1 MSKKHSVWLVL
12 MALLAVP
19 GQAEETVDDII
30 AHNLETIGGEEAL
43 KAVETMRMT
52 GTMSMGGMQVPV
64 TIEQKRPGKFRMEM
78 EMQGMKIVTAYDG
91 EQAWGVMPMMGKTEP
106 ELLGED
112 QRKQIEN
119 RSEFDGPLVDYKEK
133 GNQVEL
139 VGKEDVE
146 GTEAYKLKVTRKS
159 GDVEYVY
166 LDTEYFLPF
175 QTEARISMQGNET
188 NVTVKLGDYQEVG
201 GILMPYSIEQVLE
214 GAPTGAN
221 MTFDKI
227 EVNVGIDDSKFTLP
241 AKEER
246 ILAMASEVA
255 RAP

>member
-1 MSKKHSVWLVL
+1 MIKKHFVWLVL

-30 AHNLETIGGEEAL
+30 AHHVETIGGKDAL
-43 KAVETMRMT
+43 KAVTTMRMT

-64 TIEQKRPGKFRMEM
+64 TIEQKRPRMFRMEM
-78 EMQGMKIVTAYDG
+78 EMQGMKIITAYDG
-91 EQAWGVMPMMGKTEP
+91 EKAWGVMPMMGKTEP

-112 QRKQIEN
+112 QRKQMESQ
-119 RSEFDGPLVDYKEK
+119 SEFDGPLVDYEEK

-159 GDVEYVY
+159 GDVMYLY

-175 QTEARISMQGNET
+175 QTEARISMQGNEM
-188 NVTVKLGDYQEVG
+188 NVTTKLGDYQEVG
-201 GILMPYSIEQVLE
+201 GILVPYSFEQVFE

-221 MTFDKI
+221 VTFDKV
-227 EVNVGIDDSKFTLP
+227 EVNVDIDDTKFTLP
-241 AKEER
+241 EKKEAKEE
-246 ILAMASEVA
+246 EGQKEGG
-255 RAP
+255 